1 MYEKFYGL
9 KEAAFNLTPDPA
21 FLFLNKRGRDALDQ
35 ILYGIERREG
45 FAVIV
50 GDIGTGKTT
59 MCWALLERLA
69 KKDICTALIQNPM
82 ISETDILRSILQD
95 LGVRPEKNQYSLNFD
110 GGEDAT
116 REIFNTDWMQD
127 LNKKQLL
134 DRLNIFLAARAQ
146 EDVFTVLII
155 DEAQNIS
162 MELLEQLRLL
172 SNLETAK
179 KKLLQIIFVGQ
190 LELDQKLKMP
200 SLRQLNQRI
209 SVRFE
214 TKALSRD
221 DTERYVRRRLAV
233 AGGAPRLRF
242 GSGTFRSIWRFS
254 KGYPRLI
261 NLICD
266 RALLA
271 GYRERSTIITRRLI
285 RKAVL
290 DLQGKENIVLRFPAG
305 WGRRLVP
312 VLVPAFLLL
321 FAMFFMVYRSLAL

>member
-9 KEAAFNLTPDPA
+9 KEAAFNLTPDPS
-21 FLFLNKRGRDALDQ
+21 FLFLNKRTKEALDH

-59 MCWALLERLA
+59 MCWALLDRLA
-69 KKDICTALIQNPM
+69 RRNICTALIQNPM
-82 ISETDILRSILQD
+82 LSETDILRAILQD
-95 LGVRPEKNQYSLNFD
+95 FGVRPEQFPDPSER
-110 GGEDAT
+110 GGSVSPK
-116 REIFNTDWMQD
+116 EIFNTDWMQGM
-127 LNKKQLL
+127 NKKQLL
-134 DRLNIFLAARAQ
+134 DRLNIFLAAKAQ
-146 EDVFTVLII
+146 EDVFTVLIV

-162 MELLEQLRLL
+162 MNLLEQMRLL

-179 KKLLQIIFVGQ
+179 KKLIQIIFVGQ
-190 LELDQKLKMP
+190 LELDKKLRLP

-221 DTERYVRRRLAV
+221 DTERYIRHRIAV
-233 AGGAPRLRF
+233 AGGAPRLRIKNSAF
-242 GSGTFRSIWRFS
+242 KAIWHCS

-271 GYRERSTIITRRLI
+271 GYMERSPVISPKFV
-285 RKAVL
+285 RKAVRN
-290 DLQGKENIVLRFPAG
+290 LQGKENLVLNFPPG
-305 WGRRLVP
+305 WFRRMVPIFVP
-312 VLVPAFLLL
+312 VLLLI
-321 FAMFFMVYRSLAL
+321 FAIFFFVYRGLAL